1 MADEVPTPDFPGDG
15 VVDVPIDSEGGIQ
28 MAGEVDEVQ
37 GDIAEDVLDLQL
49 DGFLKTSEMLIAEAV
64 GNQQSSNS
72 IFRHSAARKF
82 NMEDPIEAAAAE
94 KILK

>member
-1 MADEVPTPDFPGDG
+1 MADGPLDG
-15 VVDVPIDSEGGIQ
+15 VTDIPVDGPGEGSE